1 MKLRTAIWMMMLAAG
16 LVACTSEE
24 KTVGFDTDRELIE
37 VTEVGGREMVQI
49 VADGEWSV
57 STDEPWITISPANG
71 RGTTVCQFLID
82 SAKTAE
88 PRRATVRIRN
98 NDAMESR
105 TVVVEQSGYP
115 YLIEVEQSDVDVANY
130 AKSEQRYFDVKI
142 RANVDFKVEIPAEA
156 NWLTT
161 ESYKLNLDNG
171 IRPREVRV
179 RFKWG
184 INTRPEERLAEV
196 RFTPKSDVEMSRQ
209 DVLSVKQSAAAPIEA
224 GTRAGDSVALLSI
237 ARTLDVM
244 EKSWE
249 KGEPMTRWNGVQLWE
264 EGMEGCTPE
273 KVGRVKYAEFFL
285 FFTKE
290 SIPFEVRYLTAA
302 EELYIFSN
310 ANTFLYSLST
320 GEYLSEL
327 TQLKRLTVGAYG
339 LTELHPSFKN
349 LKNLEYLDLGSNN
362 FQRVPDVLTKENFPK
377 LKTLIMNANQR
388 SVVYDLS
395 NTTRTDL
402 GGLMDETEFPADL
415 IKWGLDTLVL
425 SVNYLHGELP
435 TFEDDDEVPYY
446 TQAEI
451 DAVDSLP
458 QFLVDNRIK
467 KVMPTT
473 KFFAINLNRL
483 HGKLPD
489 WLLYHPALNLW
500 YPYSLVFPQEGRD
513 KNGVAG
519 GFENEPVNMNYYYD
533 LYTTK
538 QKPVGELE

>member
-1 MKLRTAIWMMMLAAG
+1 MMLAAAWVG
-16 LVACTSEE
+16 CSSDDDTI
-24 KTVGFDTDRELIE
+24 GFDTDRDQIH
-37 VTEVGGREMVQI
+37 VTEIGGTETIQV
-49 VADGEWSV
+49 VADGAWTA
-57 STDEPWITISPANG
+57 STDEPWVTISPANG
-71 RGTTVCQFLID
+71 RGTTLCKFVID
-82 SAKTAE
+82 SARTAE
-88 PRRATVRIRN
+88 PRQTTVRIRSN
-98 NDAMESR
+98 EGTEDR
-105 TVVVEQSGYP
+105 KVVIEQDGYP
-115 YLIEVEQSDVDVANY
+115 YLIEVDREEVEVANY
-130 AKSEQRYFDVKI
+130 AKSDVRYFDVRVRSNI
-142 RANVDFKVEIPAEA
+142 DFKVNIPDEA
-156 NWLTT
+156 GWIKHEN
-161 ESYKLNLDNG
+161 YQLNLTNG
-171 IRPREVRV
+171 LRPREVKI
-179 RFKWG
+179 RFRWD
-184 INTRPEERLAEV
+184 INTRPEERLAAIS
-196 RFTPKSDVEMSRQ
+196 FQPKSDVSLSRQ
-209 DVLSVKQSAAAPIEA
+209 EGLNVKQTAAEPIEE

-237 ARTLDVM
+237 ARTLDMM
-244 EKSWE
+244 EKQWE
-249 KGEPMTRWNGVQLWE
+249 NGDPMNLWNGVTLWE

-349 LKNLEYLDLGSNN
+349 LKNLEYLNLGSNN
-362 FQRVPDVLTKENFPK
+362 FQRIPDLLTKENFPK

-388 SVVYDLS
+388 STVYDLS
-395 NTTRTDL
+395 NTSRTDL
-402 GGLMDETEFPADL
+402 GGLIDEPEFPVDL

-425 SVNYLHGELP
+425 SVNYLQGELP
-435 TFEDDDEVPYY
+435 TFEDDDEIPCY

-473 KFFAINLNRL
+473 KLFAINLNRL

-489 WLLYHPALNLW
+489 WLLYHPALDWW

-513 KNGVAG
+513 RNGVAG

-538 QKPVGELE
+538 TKPTGELE

>member
-1 MKLRTAIWMMMLAAG
+1 MLAMGFA
-16 LVACTSEE
+16 ACSSDGDS
-24 KTVGFDTDRELIE
+24 VGFETDRELIQ
-37 VTEVGGREMVQI
+37 VTEVGGTETIQVI
-49 VADGEWSV
+49 AEGEWTA

-71 RGTTVCQFLID
+71 RGTTLCRFQID
-82 SAKTAE
+82 SAKTDQT
-88 PRRATVRIRN
+88 RRATVRIRQREQ
-98 NDAMESR
+98 METR

-115 YLIEVEQSDVDVANY
+115 YLIEVEKGEVEVANY
-130 AKSEQRYFDVKI
+130 AKTDDRYFDVKV
-142 RANVDFKVEIPAEA
+142 RANVDFKVSIPDNA
-156 NWLTT
+156 NWL
-161 ESYKLNLDNG
+161 SNDNYKLTLDNG
-171 IRPREVRV
+171 IRPREVTI
-179 RFKWG
+179 RFKWD
-184 INTRPEERLAEV
+184 INTRPEERLAEIA
-196 RFTPKSDVEMSRQ
+196 FTPKTDVSMSRQ
-209 DVLSVKQSAAAPIEA
+209 DGLQVKQTAAAPIEE
-224 GTRAGDSVALLSI
+224 GTRAGDSVALMSI
-237 ARTLDVM
+237 ARTLDM
-244 EKSWE
+244 LDSTWE
-249 KGEPMTRWNGVQLWE
+249 SGEPMTRWNGVTLWE
-264 EGMEGCTPE
+264 EGMEGCTPD

-285 FFTKE
+285 FYTKE

-310 ANTFLYSLST
+310 ANSFLYSLST

-349 LKNLEYLDLGSNN
+349 LKNLEYLNLGSNN
-362 FQRVPDVLTKENFPK
+362 FQRIPDMLTKENFPK
-377 LKTLIMNANQR
+377 LKTLILNANKR
-388 SVVYDLS
+388 SSVYDLS
-395 NTTRTDL
+395 NDSRTDL
-402 GGLMDETEFPADL
+402 GGFMEEPEFPVDL
-415 IKWGLDTLVL
+415 IKWGLDSLVL
-425 SVNYLHGELP
+425 SVNYLQGELP
-435 TFEDDDEVPYY
+435 TFEEDDEVPYY
-446 TQAEI
+446 TQEEI

-533 LYTTK
+533 IYTTK
-538 QKPVGELE
+538 AKPTGGELE